1 MLGTAVVRV
10 EVVITGLE
18 WRDAASD
25 GAPQRRFFQ
34 SGPAVR
40 LHANEHP
47 YPPPPE
53 VLSAIA
59 EWSFEA
65 NCYPFGNEDPLVRM
79 IAERAEVRPDQ
90 ILLAAGSN
98 ELLYRAIASLGGPRA
113 EVVIPSPS
121 YPTFA
126 AAPGA
131 SSARVVPVPL
141 LSTGACDADGL
152 LSAVTE
158 RTTCVVVCNP
168 NNPTGAAMPSGALE
182 GLVRD
187 LPQSVLVIVDE
198 AYYEYTEAFACRA
211 RGALDLFS
219 SGRSILVTRTFSKFF
234 ALAGVRL
241 GYGIVPS
248 ADLAADLR
256 AHIGPNAVSALALRA
271 GQAALRAEQIY
282 LERLREQKQERLRLW
297 QGLAELGLKPMPTE
311 TNFVCCEE
319 PDPETSSWLASK
331 GVNVRS
337 GDSISAPGHLRITV
351 GSPES
356 NEQVIAL
363 LAERVVGQSATKRES
378 RHREPD

>member
-1 MLGTAVVRV
+1 MACV
-10 EVVITGLE
+10 EVVITGLD

-53 VLSAIA
+53 VLSAMA
-59 EWSFEA
+59 EWSIAA
-65 NCYPFGNEDPLVRM
+65 NCYPFGNEGPLVRL
-79 IAERAEVRPDQ
+79 IAERLAVRPDQ
-90 ILLAAGSN
+90 VILAAGSN

-113 EVVIPSPS
+113 EVVIPAPS
-121 YPTFA
+121 YPTFS
-126 AAPGA
+126 AAPSA
-131 SSARVVPVPL
+131 SSARAVPVPL
-141 LSTGACDADGL
+141 LGNGACDAEGL
-152 LSAVTE
+152 LSAVTD

-182 GLVRD
+182 GLARD
-187 LPQSVLVIVDE
+187 LPERVLLVVDE
-198 AYYEYTEAFACRA
+198 AYFEYTDAFARLE
-211 RGALDLFS
+211 RGALDLFA

-234 ALAGVRL
+234 GLAGVRL
-241 GYGIVPS
+241 GYGVVPS
-248 ADLAADLR
+248 AEMATDLR

-271 GQAALRAEQIY
+271 GEAALRAEPSY
-282 LERLREQKQERLRLW
+282 LERLREQKHERLRLW
-297 QGLAELGLKPMPTE
+297 RSLAEMGLNPLPTE

-319 PDPETSSWLASK
+319 PDPETSSWLASR

-337 GDSISAPGHLRITV
+337 GDSIGAPGYLRVTV
-351 GSPES
+351 GTPES
-356 NEQVIAL
+356 NEQVVAL
-363 LAERVVGQSATKRES
+363 LAERVVGQSATRRES